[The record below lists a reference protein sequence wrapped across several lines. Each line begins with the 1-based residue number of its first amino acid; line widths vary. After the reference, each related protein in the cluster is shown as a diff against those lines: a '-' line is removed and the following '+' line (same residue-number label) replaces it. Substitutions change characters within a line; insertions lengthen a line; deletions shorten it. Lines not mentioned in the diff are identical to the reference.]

1 MEADVART
9 GPSREPSQ
17 KNGQDV
23 LITPERKII
32 MPTKLKL
39 KMGSLEIE
47 YEGEEEFLK
56 NELPDLLGT
65 VRELGDLTE
74 WRENGTSSGN
84 AKSLGGDRANHLS
97 TSVIASKLNCKQGAD
112 LIEAAAFYLIG
123 NLKKETFTRDELIRE
138 MRSAKAFFKKSYV
151 NNLSNYL
158 KQLVSGQRLNEVG
171 TDVFS
176 VPHDVLKQMKDRFGI

>member
-1 MEADVART
+1 
-9 GPSREPSQ
+9 
-17 KNGQDV
+17 
-23 LITPERKII
+23 

-39 KMGSLEIE
+39 KMGSIEIE
-47 YEGEEEFLK
+47 YEGEEKFLK
-56 NELPDLLGT
+56 DELPDLLGT
-65 VRELGDLTE
+65 VKELGDFADE
-74 WRENGTSSGN
+74 RGAAPPSSNG
-84 AKSLGGDRANHLS
+84 KSTGDAGSKQLS

-123 NLKKETFTRDELIRE
+123 VLNKETFTRDELIRE

-158 KQLVSGQRLNEVG
+158 KQLISGQRLNEVG

-176 VPHDVLKQMKDRFGI
+176 MPHDVLKQMKGSFGI

>member
-1 MEADVART
+1 
-9 GPSREPSQ
+9 
-17 KNGQDV
+17 
-23 LITPERKII
+23 
-32 MPTKLKL
+32 
-39 KMGSLEIE
+39 MGLLEIE

-65 VRELGDLTE
+65 VKELGGVTE
-74 WRENGTSSGN
+74 SRDHRTSSDDPRSLDSNRGN
-84 AKSLGGDRANHLS
+84 QLS
-97 TSVIASKLNCKQGAD
+97 TSVIASKLTCKQGAD

-123 NLKKETFTRDELIRE
+123 VSKKETFSRDELIRE

-158 KQLVSGQRLNEVG
+158 KQLISGQRLNEVG

-176 VPHDVLKQMKDRFGI
+176 MPHDVLKQMKDRFGI